1 VNDAGRP
8 APATP
13 GEALAMRS
21 GHGWLGIGLA
31 LPLGLALASSARAGG
46 ESPVLGKL
54 VEAGKL
60 PPLAQ
65 RLPERPRVLATD
77 PEAVYGGDLRMLI
90 GTLKDTKLAFVYGY
104 ARLVGWDRNFRL
116 VSDIVERYDIEDG
129 GRTFTFRLRK
139 GHRWSD
145 GAPFTSADF
154 AYWWTNVANDDELSP
169 GGPPATLRV
178 DGEMPKMTF
187 PDPLT
192 VRLRWSK
199 PNNLF
204 LIDQASAYPTI
215 IYRPAHYLK
224 QFHKAFNS
232 ADALKKLA
240 RAEGRRNWAAL
251 HNKKDSMY
259 LMDNPDLPTL
269 QPWRPTVGPPAQVFV
284 SDRNPYFHRV
294 DERGR
299 QLPYID
305 RLVMLLVERAV
316 IPVKTSTGEADLQAR
331 YLPFDQVPFLRK
343 NEQLAGFRVFLWN
356 TGVPSTVAIYPNLT
370 TNDPVMRK
378 LFHDRRFRQALS
390 LAVNRPEINHALY
403 YGLGL
408 PGQATVL
415 RSPTGHEEPRMA
427 YARFDL
433 VQANRLLDE
442 MGLTARDGRGF
453 RLRPDGQRLDLI
465 VETSGD
471 ETEHT
476 DVLELVKDTWAEL
489 GVELLIRPSQL
500 EVFRRRVFSGEAIMS
515 AYNGN
520 AGFGL
525 PTPYMSPDWLAPVSQ
540 QQLQWPKWGAYFESK
555 GRDGEAPSLP
565 AARRLV
571 ELYERWLVSGDPE
584 EKARV
589 WAEMLDINAEEI
601 FTIGIV
607 GGTLQP
613 IVVKNGLRGVPTK
626 GIYSWEPGSHFGI
639 YNPDT
644 FYWQGGHR

>member
-1 VNDAGRP
+1 
-8 APATP
+8 
-13 GEALAMRS
+13 MRS
-21 GHGWLGIGLA
+21 GRGWLGIGLA
-31 LPLGLALASSARAGG
+31 LTLGLALASSARAGG

-116 VSDIVERYDIEDG
+116 VSDIVERYDVEDG

-192 VRLRWSK
+192 VRLRWPK

-284 SDRNPYFHRV
+284 ADRNPYFHRV

-390 LAVNRPEINHALY
+390 LGVNRPEINHALY

-489 GVELLIRPSQL
+489 GVELLSRPSQL

-525 PTPYMSPDWLAPVSQ
+525 PTPDMSPDWLAPVSQ

>member
-1 VNDAGRP
+1 
-8 APATP
+8 
-13 GEALAMRS
+13 
-21 GHGWLGIGLA
+21 
-31 LPLGLALASSARAGG
+31 
-46 ESPVLGKL
+46 
-54 VEAGKL
+54 
-60 PPLAQ
+60 
-65 RLPERPRVLATD
+65 
-77 PEAVYGGDLRMLI
+77 
-90 GTLKDTKLAFVYGY
+90 
-104 ARLVGWDRNFRL
+104 
-116 VSDIVERYDIEDG
+116 
-129 GRTFTFRLRK
+129 
-139 GHRWSD
+139 
-145 GAPFTSADF
+145 
-154 AYWWTNVANDDELSP
+154 
-169 GGPPATLRV
+169 
-178 DGEMPKMTF
+178 
-187 PDPLT
+187 
-192 VRLRWSK
+192 
-199 PNNLF
+199 
-204 LIDQASAYPTI
+204 
-215 IYRPAHYLK
+215 
-224 QFHKAFNS
+224 
-232 ADALKKLA
+232 
-240 RAEGRRNWAAL
+240 
-251 HNKKDSMY
+251 
-259 LMDNPDLPTL
+259 
-269 QPWRPTVGPPAQVFV
+269 V

-525 PTPYMSPDWLAPVSQ
+525 PTPDMSPDWLAPVSQ

>member
-1 VNDAGRP
+1 
-8 APATP
+8 
-13 GEALAMRS
+13 MRS

-31 LPLGLALASSARAGG
+31 LTLGLALASSARAGG

-269 QPWRPTVGPPAQVFV
+269 QPWHPTVGPPAQVFV
-284 SDRNPYFHRV
+284 ADRNPYFHRV

-525 PTPYMSPDWLAPVSQ
+525 PTPDMSPDWLAPVSQ

>member
-1 VNDAGRP
+1 
-8 APATP
+8 
-13 GEALAMRS
+13 MRS

-31 LPLGLALASSARAGG
+31 LTLGLALASSARAGG

-525 PTPYMSPDWLAPVSQ
+525 PTPDMSPDWLAPVSQ

>member
-1 VNDAGRP
+1 
-8 APATP
+8 
-13 GEALAMRS
+13 MRS

-31 LPLGLALASSARAGG
+31 LTLGLALASSARAGG

-284 SDRNPYFHRV
+284 ADRNPYFHRV

-525 PTPYMSPDWLAPVSQ
+525 PTPDMSPDWLAPVSQ

>member
-1 VNDAGRP
+1 
-8 APATP
+8 
-13 GEALAMRS
+13 MRS
-21 GHGWLGIGLA
+21 GHGWLGIA
-31 LPLGLALASSARAGG
+31 LTLGLALASSARAGG

-232 ADALKKLA
+232 AEALKKLA

-284 SDRNPYFHRV
+284 ADRNPYFHRV
-294 DERGR
+294 DKRGR

-525 PTPYMSPDWLAPVSQ
+525 PTPDMSPDWLAPVSQ

-613 IVVKNGLRGVPTK
+613 IVVKNGLRGVPAK

>member
-1 VNDAGRP
+1 MRIGR
-8 APATP
+8 
-13 GEALAMRS
+13 R
-21 GHGWLGIGLA
+21 WLGIGVALSLGFALGSGAFGAPGREAPMLA
-31 LPLGLALASSARAGG
+31 
-46 ESPVLGKL
+46 KL
-54 VEAGKL
+54 VAAGKL

-77 PEAVYGGDLRMLI
+77 ADAVYGGDLRMLI
-90 GTLKDTKLAFVYGY
+90 GTLKDTKLTFVYGY

-116 VSDIVERYDIEDG
+116 VPDIVERYDVEDG
-129 GRTFTFRLRK
+129 GRTFTFRLRP

-154 AYWWTNVANDDELSP
+154 AYWWTHVANDDELSP

-204 LIDQASAYPTI
+204 LADQASAYPTI

-269 QPWRPTVGPPAQVFV
+269 QPWRSTVGPPAQVFV
-284 SDRNPYFHRV
+284 AERNAYFHHV
-294 DERGR
+294 DEQGR

-343 NEQLAGFRVFLWN
+343 NERLAGFRVYLWN

-390 LAVNRPEINHALY
+390 LGVNRPEINHVLY

-415 RSPTGHEEPRMA
+415 RNPTGHEEPRMA
-427 YARFDL
+427 FARFDL
-433 VQANRLLDE
+433 EQANRLLDE
-442 MGLTARDGRGF
+442 MGLTGRDSRGF

-489 GVELLIRPSQL
+489 GIELLIRPSQL

-520 AGFGL
+520 SGFGL
-525 PTPYMSPDWLAPVSQ
+525 PTPDMSPDWLAPVSQ
-540 QQLQWPKWGAYFESK
+540 QQLQWPKWGQYFESK
-555 GRDGEAPSLP
+555 GKDGEAPTLP

-571 ELYERWLVSGDPE
+571 ELYERWLVSGDSD

-613 IVVKNGLRGVPTK
+613 IVVKNGLRGVPAK
-626 GIYSWEPGSHFGI
+626 GVYSWEPGSHFGI

-644 FYWQGGHR
+644 FWWQAGHR

>member
-1 VNDAGRP
+1 
-8 APATP
+8 
-13 GEALAMRS
+13 MRS
-21 GHGWLGIGLA
+21 GRGWLGIGLA
-31 LPLGLALASSARAGG
+31 LTLGLALASSARAGG

-54 VEAGKL
+54 VGAGKL

-65 RLPERPRVLATD
+65 RLPDRPRVLATD
-77 PEAVYGGDLRMLI
+77 PEAEYGGDLRMLI

-104 ARLVGWDRNFRL
+104 ARLVGFDRNYRL
-116 VSDIVERYDIEDG
+116 VPDIVERYEVEDG
-129 GRTFTFRLRK
+129 GRTFTFYLRK

-154 AYWWTNVANDDELSP
+154 AYWWNHVANDDELSP

-178 DGEMPKMTF
+178 DGEMPKVTF
-187 PDPLT
+187 PDPTT
-192 VRLRWSK
+192 VRYRWSK

-204 LIDQASAYPTI
+204 LIDQAGAYPTI
-215 IYRPAHYLK
+215 IFRPAHYLK
-224 QFHKAFNS
+224 QFHKAFNT

-251 HNKKDSMY
+251 HNKKDAMY
-259 LMDNPDLPTL
+259 LMDNPDMPTL
-269 QPWRPTVGPPAQVFV
+269 QPWHPTVGPPAQVFV
-284 SDRNPYFHRV
+284 SERNPYFHRV

-305 RLVMLLVERAV
+305 RLVMMQVERAV

-331 YLPFDQVPFLRK
+331 YLSFDQVPFLRK
-343 NEQLAGFRVFLWN
+343 NEQQAGFRVFLWN

-370 TNDPVMRK
+370 TSDPVMRPI
-378 LFHDRRFRQALS
+378 LQDRRFRQALS
-390 LAVNRPEINHALY
+390 LAVNRQEINHILY

-408 PGQATVL
+408 PGQNTVL
-415 RSPTGHEEPRMA
+415 RSPAGHEEPRNA

-433 VQANRLLDE
+433 PQANRLLDE
-442 MGLTARDGRGF
+442 MGLTNRDGRGF

-465 VETSGD
+465 VETSGE

-476 DVLELVKDTWAEL
+476 DVLELVKDAWAEL
-489 GVELLIRPSQL
+489 GIELLIRPSQL
-500 EVFRRRVFSGEAIMS
+500 EVFRRRVFSGEAMMS

-520 AGFGL
+520 FGFGL
-525 PTPYMSPDWLAPVSQ
+525 PTPDMSPDWLAPVSQ
-540 QQLQWPKWGAYFESK
+540 QQLQWPKWGSYFESK
-555 GRDGEAPSLP
+555 GRDGEAPALP
-565 AARRLV
+565 SARRLV
-571 ELYERWLVSGDPE
+571 ELYQRWLVSGDADE
-584 EKARV
+584 RARV
-589 WAEMLDINAEEI
+589 WAEMLDINAEEV

-613 IVVKNGLRGVPTK
+613 IVVKTGLRGVPAK

-644 FYWQGGHR
+644 FYWEGGHR